1 MTEAMTQDVLK
12 VATTRFGAVEVPAER
27 MLVFPHGMVG
37 FPELHRYVML
47 RHREG
52 SPFHWLQSV
61 DHPDLAFVLASP
73 LVFDPGYQV
82 VLGNTE
88 SQLLQSSD
96 AQHLQVWVV
105 VTIPQGEPEKLTANL
120 KAPVVI
126 NLENRLAAQVILDDP
141 RFPLRQPLRKQ

>member
-1 MTEAMTQDVLK
+1 MTQDVLK
-12 VATTRFGAVEVPAER
+12 VATTRFGTVEVPAER
-27 MLVFPHGMVG
+27 MLTFPHGMVG
-37 FPELHRYVML
+37 FPELHRYVL
-47 RHREG
+47 LHHREG

-61 DHPDLAFVLASP
+61 DHPDLAFVLANP

-96 AQHLQVWVV
+96 AQNLQVWVV

-120 KAPVVI
+120 KAPVII
-126 NLENRLAAQVILDDP
+126 NLENRLAAQVIMDDP